1 MHDRTIETPSAAV
14 IRKAAHWLAELDGDA
29 VTAAQRDACEAW
41 CAEHASHRLAF
52 DRMCGFDARFQRLDG
67 VERAALTRAAH
78 GRERGA
84 TRRIAGGLLGLGA
97 IALAGWLGFTSFA
110 GRQLFPDYRTAPGE
124 QRIVTMAD
132 GSGLVVDTDSAIDV
146 DENGVSRHVRLF
158 RGRVMANVVADPSR
172 PFQVETR
179 DGTATALGTAF
190 AVERN
195 GERTVVTVVESRVR
209 VCPAAATSSDTDCL
223 KLHPGQRAVIADGRV
238 VRIGSVAPEQAAV
251 WSRGWLEADDKPLA
265 EILTQLNRYRT
276 RPIRFDAAGLSHIR
290 VTGSYPLTD
299 APRALDAIAETAGIT
314 VSRTASGDVT
324 VRAR

>member
-1 MHDRTIETPSAAV
+1 MRNLAIETPSAAV

-52 DRMCGFDARFQRLDG
+52 DRMRGFDARFQGLDG
-67 VERAALTRAAH
+67 VERAALTRATH
-78 GRERGA
+78 GRERGP
-84 TRRIAGGLLGLGA
+84 TRRMAGGLLGLGA
-97 IALAGWLGFTSFA
+97 IVFAGWLGVTSFA

-124 QRIVTMAD
+124 QRTVTMAD
-132 GSGLVVDTDSAIDV
+132 GSALVVDTDSAVDV

-158 RGRVMANVVADPSR
+158 RGRVMANVVTDPSR

-190 AVERN
+190 AVERD
-195 GERTVVTVVESRVR
+195 GDRTLVTVTESRVR
-209 VCPAAATSSDTDCL
+209 VCPATLTADNTDCL
-223 KLHPGQRAVIADGRV
+223 RLEPGQRAMIADGRV
-238 VRIGSVAPEQAAV
+238 VRIGSVAPEQAAA
-251 WSRGWLEADDKPLA
+251 WARGWLEADDKPLA
-265 EILTQLNRYRT
+265 EILTELNRYR
-276 RPIRFDAAGLSHIR
+276 RQPIRFDAVDLSHIR
-290 VTGSYPLTD
+290 ITGSYPLTD
-299 APRALDAIAETAGIT
+299 APRALNAIAETAGIT